1 MHPDFFVCLFQIIA
15 GMAGSPVLNRVLISF
30 PMIPCEPDLQCPY
43 VSHHPGLLKSHQ
55 NSSVSPGF
63 L

>member
-1 MHPDFFVCLFQIIA
+1 MHPGSILLQIIA
-15 GMAGSPVLNRVLISF
+15 GMTCSLVLNRALISF
-30 PMIPCEPDLQCPY
+30 PMAPHEPGLKCPY

-55 NSSVSPGF
+55 TSSISPGF